1 MWNAHRSSAV
11 HHQMRP
17 TALSTSTDCFLLLL
31 PTAIW
36 VKTKKVVGGILYF
49 WSLMFPERCWGDF
62 ECGLIV
68 GSEAA
73 VGESQKLWVAKSRL
87 GVNNK
92 HLVVFKKV
100 SNELY
105 ESSPKKW
112 GRGGEVW
119 LENWYNNRI
128 SISLWLC
135 TGSDMQNVQNFRF
148 HYLDMHGEVYPL
160 KIELAL

>member
-112 GRGGEVW
+112 GRGGG
-119 LENWYNNRI
+119 
-128 SISLWLC
+128 SLVGKID
-135 TGSDMQNVQNFRF
+135 TTIE
-148 HYLDMHGEVYPL
+148 YLYLYDSALAVTCRTC
-160 KIELAL
+160 KIFVFTI